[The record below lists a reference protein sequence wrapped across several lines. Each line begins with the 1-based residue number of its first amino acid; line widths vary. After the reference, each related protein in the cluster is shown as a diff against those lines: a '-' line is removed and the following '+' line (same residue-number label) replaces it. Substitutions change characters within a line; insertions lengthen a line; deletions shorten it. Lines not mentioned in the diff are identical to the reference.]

1 MFVSNAVLFF
11 NPTIY
16 FHCSHYT
23 LLHNMKASKLIN
35 ESRSWSLKVQNV
47 HIPNEHYM
55 YIYLD
60 RTTTFFE
67 CFNHVLQNGTEYGKS
82 SLYLGKTF
90 LLTTETNNE
99 SPSTLTELRVQL
111 TERILSQVLMS
122 GGATVTRNSENE
134 NIFKHLHLS
143 NRLLKATRNLLK
155 NEDFSLISIAPV
167 SNCNISPDDYKK
179 SRKEALLIKGE
190 ETNSS
195 LGSEEL
201 EHLCDAV
208 VLFDLLKSKISKPV
222 KSTEHCDQDRGAVFV
237 FYNYVRLKIILDLF
251 EEKSSNGIYPKLPEL
266 QEIDVSCLTYQEEW
280 RLIYDHV
287 LVWPSLLLNILRSL
301 NNKDDNCR
309 IHSIINFLQNLSF
322 AISSYYSKVQIL
334 TQPREQLL
342 KFLFARIY
350 LLKVVMLVMSN
361 CFTILGIKPLS
372 HM

>member
-1 MFVSNAVLFF
+1 MMKDMLLEFEK
-11 NPTIY
+11 TIDRFLKNNDY
-16 FHCSHYT
+16 KSSLKHCSHDKFSDNFDYCIYFT
-23 LLHNMKASKLIN
+23 FYKENKQLTACNTFEEDKSKEN
-35 ESRSWSLKVQNV
+35 SKTS
-47 HIPNEHYM
+47 
-55 YIYLD
+55 YL
-60 RTTTFFE
+60 
-67 CFNHVLQNGTEYGKS
+67 
-82 SLYLGKTF
+82 TF